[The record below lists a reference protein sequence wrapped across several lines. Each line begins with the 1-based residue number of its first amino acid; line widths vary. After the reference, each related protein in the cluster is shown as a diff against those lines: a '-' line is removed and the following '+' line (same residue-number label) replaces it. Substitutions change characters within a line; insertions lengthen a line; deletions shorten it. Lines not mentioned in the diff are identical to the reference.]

1 MADSLDANEPK
12 PTVGRYTLLGKLG
25 EGGMAEIFLGEIR
38 GTDRFA
44 KKVVIKMLL
53 EQHYD
58 DKQLR
63 SMFADEARVGA
74 QMEYPHIAHVLEL
87 GEQNGLPFMVQEFVD
102 GPSLSAILQRQREQ
116 RRIDLRMSVRI
127 IADIARALDHA
138 HTLIGPDGKQLK
150 LIHRDVSPSNIL
162 VSRQGVA
169 KLIDFGV
176 ARFENRET
184 HTEANLLKGKLR
196 YLAPETI
203 VEGEVSH
210 QSDVFAL
217 GVVLY
222 IACTARSPWRNA
234 QELARRL
241 QGTFDKPSQVVP
253 GFPANLEAIVLR
265 TLAANPA
272 DRTPD
277 AATLARQLDDWLLK
291 SGGAVGN
298 DALAEFV
305 RNTFP
310 EGKKGWLPDFELEG
324 STITALSRSQVL
336 PKPSG
341 TGRWGLVGAGLTL
354 ATLLAVTA
362 VVGSGL
368 VAWIAL
374 SREPEVVVERVDPT
388 AKARTDFEAILLQ
401 AETAQEQG
409 DRPAVRRHLR
419 ALDRIAI
426 SEPALL
432 DRADRLQEWVA
443 YLDELDSLAQTL
455 PDGAQA
461 VLARVAVLRRDHT
474 GDDALDALQAEAE
487 AALEAAKPA
496 PAPAP
501 KPRPRPKPQPSA
513 PSMLKVDGS
522 PPGAEV
528 VVDGRFVGTIPV
540 QLVVDAGPHDVALR
554 MDGYVQKRQNIEAD
568 GKTIQVRLDL
578 PKLTP

>member
-1 MADSLDANEPK
+1 MSDPLDTEEPN
-12 PTVGRYTLLGKLG
+12 PTVGRYTVLSKLG

-53 EQHYD
+53 EEHHD
-58 DKQLR
+58 DRQLR

-87 GEQNGLPFMVQEFVD
+87 GDHNGLPFMVQEFVD
-102 GPSLSAILQRQREQ
+102 GPSLSAVLQRQREQ

-162 VSRQGVA
+162 IARQGVA

-241 QGTFDKPSQVVP
+241 QGTFDKPSKVVP
-253 GFPANLEAIVLR
+253 GFPAELESIILQ
-265 TLAANPA
+265 TLAASPA
-272 DRTPD
+272 DRTAD
-277 AATLARQLDDWLLK
+277 AATLARQLDNWLLK
-291 SGGAVGN
+291 SGGPIGN
-298 DALAEFV
+298 DALAEFI
-305 RNTFP
+305 RSTFP
-310 EGKKGWLPDFELEG
+310 EGQKGWLPDYELEG
-324 STITALSRSQVL
+324 STLTALNRSQVL
-336 PKPSG
+336 KRPRGNASWPLV
-341 TGRWGLVGAGLTL
+341 TAGLVM
-354 ATLLAVTA
+354 A
-362 VVGSGL
+362 VVLAIVAVFGSGL
-368 VAWIAL
+368 VAWVAL
-374 SREPEVVVERVDPT
+374 NRSPEVVVERVDPT
-388 AKARTDFEAILLQ
+388 AKARTDFEAILLL
-401 AETAQEQG
+401 AEAARDDGQ
-409 DRPAVRRHLR
+409 RAAVRRHLR
-419 ALDRIAI
+419 ALDRIAV
-426 SEPALL
+426 SEPSLL
-432 DRADRLQEWVA
+432 ARADELAEWA
-443 YLDELDSLAQTL
+443 DYLDELDALTARL
-455 PDGAQA
+455 PDEAKE
-461 VLARVAVLRRDHT
+461 VLARITVLEGDHP
-474 GDDALDALQAEAE
+474 DDPVLAQLRTDAE
-487 AALEAAKPA
+487 AAIEAAQPEPEPA
-496 PAPAP
+496 PR
-501 KPRPRPKPQPSA
+501 PRPRPKPAA

-528 VVDGRFVGTIPV
+528 VVDGRFVGTVPV
-540 QLVVDAGPHDVALR
+540 QLVVDPGPHDVALR
-554 MDGYVQKRQNIEAD
+554 KEGYIQKRQNIEAD

-578 PKLTP
+578 PKLSP